1 MPTLDVIN
9 QEKKKV
15 GSIELRDDVFAVP
28 VNVALVH
35 QVIKAQLA
43 GRRQG
48 TAKTKV
54 KSEVRG
60 GGKKPF
66 KQKGTGNARQGSSRS
81 PLQPG
86 GGQNFGPQPRSYEQA
101 TPKEMVRGALRSA
114 LSDRVKEGR
123 LLVVDEFKIGSI
135 KTKAFDEI
143 LKKKLALDQILIVD
157 DANKNLELSGRNI
170 PRVKVLRTEGLNV
183 YDIVRNEWLVITKRA
198 VQAIETRL
206 APGAGQGAKK
216 TAAKKAAASAK

>member
-15 GSIELRDDVFAVP
+15 GTINLRDDVFAVD
-28 VNVALVH
+28 VNVPLVH

-66 KQKGTGNARQGSSRS
+66 RQKGTGNARQGSSRS

-101 TPKEMVRGALRSA
+101 TPKEMMRGALRSA
-114 LSDRVKEGR
+114 LSDRVKANR
-123 LLVVDEFKIGSI
+123 VLIIDEFRLDAI
-135 KTKAFDEI
+135 KTKI
-143 LKKKLALDQILIVD
+143 LNEVIRTSLDLDQALIVD
-157 DANKNLELSGRNI
+157 DENRNLELSGRNI
-170 PRVKVLRTEGLNV
+170 PKIKILRTQGLNV
-183 YDIVRNEWLVITKRA
+183 YDIVRFDWLVLTKRA
-198 VQAIETRL
+198 AQAVETRL
-206 APGAGQGAKK
+206 AP
-216 TAAKKAAASAK
+216 

>member
-15 GSIELRDDVFAVP
+15 GTIDLSDDVFGTD

-81 PLQPG
+81 PLNPG
-86 GGQNFGPQPRSYEQA
+86 GGQSFGPQPRSYEQA
-101 TPKEMVRGALRSA
+101 TPKEMMRGALRSA
-114 LSDRVKEGR
+114 LSDRVKSAR
-123 LLVVDEFKIGSI
+123 LLVVDEFKLSAI
-135 KTKAFDEI
+135 KTKTFQNVINTLGLEQEPRAFGTQHSSRE
-143 LKKKLALDQILIVD
+143 
-157 DANKNLELSGRNI
+157 NPSH
-170 PRVKVLRTEGLNV
+170 
-183 YDIVRNEWLVITKRA
+183 
-198 VQAIETRL
+198 
-206 APGAGQGAKK
+206 
-216 TAAKKAAASAK
+216 

>member
-1 MPTLDVIN
+1 MPTLDVFSLAN
-9 QEKKKV
+9 KKT
-15 GSIELRDDVFAVP
+15 GSIDLNEDVFGAK

-60 GGKKPF
+60 GGRKPF
-66 KQKGTGNARQGSSRS
+66 RQKGTGNARQGSTRS

-101 TPKEMVRGALRSA
+101 TPKAMMRGALRSA
-114 LSDRVKEGR
+114 LSDRVKGGR
-123 LLVVDEFKIGSI
+123 LFVIDDLKLGSA
-135 KTKAFDEI
+135 KTKELAATLAKAWDLKTMLIIDE
-143 LKKKLALDQILIVD
+143 KNQ
-157 DANKNLELSGRNI
+157 NLERASRNI
-170 PRVKVLRTEGLNV
+170 PKVKVLRTEGINV
-183 YDIVRNEWLVITKRA
+183 YDIVKHDGLLISKASVA
-198 VQAIETRL
+198 QVQERL
-206 APGAGQGAKK
+206 KK
-216 TAAKKAAASAK
+216 D